1 MKDNLLISE
10 TFNTICKIHGNKV
23 MAALYQHSKGGVWY
37 IFITEMDAENHIVTN
52 KVLQVYTNTDFGIT
66 DLIQCLVTK
75 YSDADVSLHY
85 NEYCKDNT
93 NLLTLINKY
102 YNPIK
107 DLREIT
113 DLSQQAFAEKYGI
126 PFNTIRNWES
136 AIGSS
141 RHRDCPEYVFRLL
154 TFRVFHDYKIG
165 RLDYTMPEGWSNMP
179 FEETEFSYI
188 YNRNDLS
195 DDKVQSFVDAQIHD
209 GNNSS
214 IISCPRKLADNLM
227 IY

>member
-1 MKDNLLISE
+1 MKDNLLIFE
-10 TFNTICKIHGNKV
+10 IFNTICKVHGNKAL
-23 MAALYQHSKGGVWY
+23 AALYQSKDGQWY
-37 IFITEMDAENHIVTN
+37 IFITEMDIDNHIVSN
-52 KVLQVYTNTDFGIT
+52 KVLTVYTDTAFSIT
-66 DLIQCLVTK
+66 TLVRILGDK
-75 YSDADVSLHY
+75 YSNSEFSIY
-85 NEYCKDNT
+85 YGNYCEDNS
-93 NLLTLINKY
+93 NLLNLINEH